1 MKQKWKEKA
10 ACPYKLAR
18 VAYLSMPKAMCVSG
32 IRGGKSVCGV
42 KGGKCAGAVGCQ
54 VPFSIFFCITHPRVF
69 LGGGTGVCALTGT
82 IQDIPKE

>member
-1 MKQKWKEKA
+1 MCLEFEGEK
-10 ACPYKLAR
+10 R
-18 VAYLSMPKAMCVSG
+18 VRGKA
-32 IRGGKSVCGV
+32 
-42 KGGKCAGAVGCQ
+42 GKCAGAVGCQ

>member
-32 IRGGKSVCGV
+32 IRGEKRVRG
-42 KGGKCAGAVGCQ
+42 KGGKMRGGCG
-54 VPFSIFFCITHPRVF
+54 VPS
-69 LGGGTGVCALTGT
+69 T
-82 IQDIPKE
+82 I

>member
-18 VAYLSMPKAMCVSG
+18 VAYLSMPKAMCEPG
-32 IRGGKSVCGV
+32 IRGGKSV
-42 KGGKCAGAVGCQ
+42 GGEKRENALGLWGAKCHLAYFLVLLTLL
-54 VPFSIFFCITHPRVF
+54 FF
-69 LGGGTGVCALTGT
+69 GGGTGVCALTAA

>member
-32 IRGGKSVCGV
+32 IRGGKA
-42 KGGKCAGAVGCQ
+42 CAG
-54 VPFSIFFCITHPRVF
+54 
-69 LGGGTGVCALTGT
+69 
-82 IQDIPKE
+82 